1 MVLDPIRLA
10 GELGRVVLQQRC
22 SCCPERIVLHH
33 CHCACCVRRG
43 LDVLLCFVVCVAV
56 SRKDKISIFGQLDR
70 TNVHVRTPDRF
81 SINIAIKQEQR
92 KHNVDH
98 NDDDIDNDDGVD
110 ALNATVNEERV
121 KVYGPV

>member
-43 LDVLLCFVVCVAV
+43 LDVLLCFDVCALV
-56 SRKDKISIFGQLDR
+56 SRKDTITIFGQLDR
-70 TNVHVRTPDRF
+70 TPLRVRTPDRL
-81 SINIAIKQEQR
+81 SLNMATKQGQR
-92 KHNVDH
+92 NHSVDH
-98 NDDDIDNDDGVD
+98 NDDDVDDDGGAD
-110 ALNATVNEERV
+110 ALHAVVNEERV
-121 KVYGPV
+121 KVYGPA